1 MELNE
6 AEIQV
11 LAQIR
16 GAGFDSEPINRE
28 SLEDRGSRYWIYRE
42 DWKDAFSSLADK
54 GLIEGE
60 DKAYRL
66 TDDGYPPA
74 NELANAH
81 KFALDRF
88 TAELLPVI
96 DSFEAAVQ
104 TAREHSGEQDD
115 APDAPDASDESVV
128 AIAQGV
134 ELSLKLLFDVMERA
148 GVKIVDPVG
157 EPFDPTLH
165 EAMGMVES
173 PDAEPGSVIHV
184 VQKGYTLNDR
194 LVRAAMVMVA
204 KAAAEEPSKEG

>member
-1 MELNE
+1 MSEDKADANDQPEAIETQASAEDSAEGIDAALEDTVDAVEAPTIEALQEALNE
-6 AEIQV
+6 AQEQI
-11 LAQIR
+11 LRAQAETENVR
-16 GAGFDSEPINRE
+16 KRAERDV
-28 SLEDRGSRYWIYRE
+28 
-42 DWKDAFSSLADK
+42 
-54 GLIEGE
+54 
-60 DKAYRL
+60 
-66 TDDGYPPA
+66 
-74 NELANAH
+74 ANAH

-104 TAREHSGEQDD
+104 TAREHGGEQGDVPE
-115 APDAPDASDESVV
+115 ASVV
-128 AIAQGV
+128 AIAQGM
-134 ELSLKLLFDVMERA
+134 ELALKLLFDVMERA

-165 EAMGMVES
+165 EAMGMVDS

-204 KAAAEEPSKEG
+204 KAAADQPSEKS